1 MIVAAVM
8 MLSQQLSGINAIF
21 FYSTDLFKEAGV
33 EDGPLSTVY
42 VGVVN
47 IVFTF
52 FRWWKEA

>member
-1 MIVAAVM
+1 MIVAAMM

-21 FYSTDLFKEAGV
+21 FYSTDLFNDAGV

-42 VGVVN
+42 VGIVN

-52 FRWWKEA
+52 VR